1 ALKKM
6 EKDDQQCDQ
15 MASDEC
21 DSDDDSCGQF
31 MRRLFQQQGYFKE
44 SFAEHWHP
52 RTTQIVFE
60 KQSGKRVLRLRE
72 PRDLYE
78 MSSATSHHLPRW
90 PHECE
95 VIKERI
101 RHLKWVSPVPEPLYK
116 PTGMEKEPA
125 CVNTEESTLVY
136 ATAEGNKEPGF
147 VCSRV
152 GGTRCPLKQAAIQL
166 TGDDDKT
173 LIFEARFESGNLQ
186 KAVKIGEYEYELTLR
201 TDLYTEKHTQWY
213 YFRVSNTQAGVP
225 YRFTIVNLTKP
236 TSLYSQGMRPLMY
249 SEQEAAICGVGWRRV
264 GEQIKY
270 YKNRLETESCQL
282 YSFTWTFQF
291 TYSRD
296 TCYFAHC
303 YPYTYSDLQ
312 DYLTNIANDPVKSKR
327 CKIRA
332 MCRSLAGNMVYLL
345 TITSPSQNLEES
357 AQKKA
362 VVLTARVHPGETNS
376 SWMMEGFLDYLLGSS
391 SDARLLRETFIF
403 KVVPMLN
410 PDGVIV
416 GNYRCS
422 LIGRDL
428 NRNYK
433 SILKN
438 SFPSVWYT
446 CNMV

>member
-1 ALKKM
+1 A
-6 EKDDQQCDQ
+6 
-15 MASDEC
+15 
-21 DSDDDSCGQF
+21 
-31 MRRLFQQQGYFKE
+31 E

-136 ATAEGNKEPGF
+136 ATAEGNLHKCRLWYRCVQLGYLSFPQKNSCIKKKAAHHRILPPNIVLTMKKDLVIHHTHSPPKKKVLLYAYYKPF
-147 VCSRV
+147 VC
-152 GGTRCPLKQAAIQL
+152 GGKGLHEYTCMYLFL
-166 TGDDDKT
+166 H
-173 LIFEARFESGNLQ
+173 LQ
-186 KAVKIGEYEYELTLR
+186 ICG
-201 TDLYTEKHTQWY
+201 
-213 YFRVSNTQAGVP
+213 
-225 YRFTIVNLTKP
+225 IVVTCQYL
-236 TSLYSQGMRPLMY
+236 SQGMRPLMY